1 MNFLW
6 SKIPSRVVALLLIFL
21 MSAALATT
29 TAAIR
34 IFEDVDSDGR
44 VDVCD
49 LNVVINVILNL
60 CQVEAVDIKY

>member
-60 CQVEAVDIKY
+60 CQVEAADIKY

>member
-21 MSAALATT
+21 RSAARATT